1 MSYSTD
7 SPPTMVGRFELELLI
22 GIHEESKGVS
32 DETSILSL
40 LEKKDCFSDVLELD
54 GATRRQSTDEFDDD
68 ESVVK
73 REVDDFCISEVNKNK
88 IKIKQMQ

>member
-40 LEKKDCFSDVLELD
+40 LEKRIAF
-54 GATRRQSTDEFDDD
+54 
-68 ESVVK
+68 
-73 REVDDFCISEVNKNK
+73 
-88 IKIKQMQ
+88 QMCWNWMGQHGDNQQTSLTMMKV